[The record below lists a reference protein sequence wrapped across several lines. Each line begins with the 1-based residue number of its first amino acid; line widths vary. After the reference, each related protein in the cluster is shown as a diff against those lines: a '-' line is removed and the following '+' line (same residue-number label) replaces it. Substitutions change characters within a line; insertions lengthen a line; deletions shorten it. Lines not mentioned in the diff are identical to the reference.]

1 MLCKIHNDGSHFIA
15 LELVNK
21 LPLKEKSKGLKENL
35 SPMDKAFDELYFL
48 ALQEDLPFVK
58 QKEFVRNGISKQF
71 GIDSEN
77 LDKWLDQKF
86 EVKLRNIEARKKR
99 FRRKAYLNNWN
110 YFVTF
115 TYDDK
120 KQSEESFK
128 ASLRKCLSNLHS
140 RRGWKYMGVWEY
152 GKQEQRL
159 HFHALIYVP
168 AGEMVGKIE
177 EKQEYSKRK
186 HKMITRFENDFF
198 LKFGRNDFQPISKKS
213 LTKGRTLDYILKYI
227 TKTNEKIVYSRGIPS
242 DFIDDI
248 NDNDIVTEF
257 EDFVIKY
264 VLFDDIYDDENRRVL
279 KSVFYDDLAE
289 FEDGV
294 YSTV

>member
-1 MLCKIHNDGSHFIA
+1 MYCKIYNDGSHYIA
-15 LELVNK
+15 LSVNK
-21 LPLKEKSKGLKENL
+21 TLKLKKNNGVKVEISDL
-35 SPMDKAFDELYFL
+35 DKAFDELYFL
-48 ALQEDLPFVK
+48 ALQEDFSLK
-58 QKEFVRNGISKQF
+58 QQKEFV
-71 GIDSEN
+71 
-77 LDKWLDQKF
+77 LDGLAEKF
-86 EVKLRNIEARKKR
+86 HNNKEFLIGFIEEKFSVKLRNIELRKKR
-99 FRRKAYLNNWN
+99 FRRKAFLNNWN

-159 HFHALIYVP
+159 HFHALLYVP
-168 AGEMVGKIE
+168 EGQMVGNIE

-186 HKMITRFENDFF
+186 HKMITRFENSFF
-198 LKFGRNDFQPISKKS
+198 LKFGRNDFQSISKKS

-242 DFIDDI
+242 DFLEDV
-248 NDNDIVTEF
+248 NDEDIVTEF

-264 VLFDDIYDDENRRVL
+264 VLFDDIFDDENRRVS
-279 KSVFYDDLAE
+279 KSVFYCDLEE
-289 FEDGV
+289 FEDGLH
-294 YSTV
+294 STV

>member
-1 MLCKIHNDGSHFIA
+1 MVCKIYNDGSHYVAI
-15 LELVNK
+15 ESVNK
-21 LPLKEKSKGLKENL
+21 SPHTKKERGVKKDLTD
-35 SPMDKAFDELYFL
+35 MDISFDELYFL
-48 ALQEDLPFVK
+48 ALQQDLTF
-58 QKEFVRNGISKQF
+58 KEQRKFVRDGISEKY
-71 GIDSEN
+71 GDAGEV
-77 LDKWLDQKF
+77 LDKWLDGKF
-86 EVKLRNIEARKKR
+86 DIKLRNIESRKKR

-115 TYDDK
+115 TYDSK
-120 KQSEESFK
+120 RQTEESFRK
-128 ASLRKCLSNLHS
+128 GLRKCLSNLHT

-152 GKQEQRL
+152 GKEEQRL
-159 HFHALIYVP
+159 HFHALLFVP
-168 AGEMVGKIE
+168 QGQMIGEVE

-242 DFIDDI
+242 DFFDDVKDDDI
-248 NDNDIVTEF
+248 VAQF
-257 EDFVIKY
+257 EDYVIKY

-279 KSVFYDDLAE
+279 KNVCNCLVNNVAF
-289 FEDGV
+289 V
-294 YSTV
+294 V